1 MLGTQNLPLFI
12 TSAVLLNLTPGQD
25 TMYILGRGVSP
36 GRAAAVISALGISCG
51 CMVHTLAAAL
61 GFSAVLAT
69 SAAAFQAVK
78 WAGAL
83 YLIYL
88 GLRMLTARRAPGA
101 STAPPP
107 AADRWTIYRQ
117 AVLTNLLNPK
127 VALFFLAFLPQFVDP
142 ATTHRAISFL
152 FLGACFIFTGTCWC
166 LVLACAS
173 GAISRLLRRTG
184 AAQAMDRLA
193 GGLFVLLGVRLAIA
207 RPQ

>member
-25 TMYILGRGVSP
+25 TMYILGRGISQ

-51 CMVHTLAAAL
+51 CIVHTLAAAL
-61 GFSAVLAT
+61 GLSAVLAT
-69 SAAAFQAVK
+69 SAAAFQALK

-88 GLRMLTARRAPGA
+88 GLRMLLGSQRARAVAPA
-101 STAPPP
+101 RP
-107 AADRWTIYRQ
+107 ADRWTIYRQ

-142 ATTHRAISFL
+142 ATAHRAVPFL

-173 GAISRLLRRTG
+173 GALSNLLRHTG
-184 AAQAMDRLA
+184 AARVMDRLA
-193 GGLFVLLGVRLAIA
+193 GGLFVLLGLRLAIA
-207 RPQ
+207 RPR